1 MPVSRRTP
9 EERSEEGVN
18 FLTWRSNKK
27 GDSFDPTWEFKK
39 IDQLLPKKKGEK
51 RKDRAKDIES
61 ALDWCRNKEVK
72 P

>member
-1 MPVSRRTP
+1 MDKVP
-9 EERSEEGVN
+9 
-18 FLTWRSNKK
+18 
-27 GDSFDPTWEFKK
+27 
-39 IDQLLPKKKGEK
+39 PKKKGEK